1 MASAEAKLSGL
12 PRLRRLP
19 SGPGRALAEESG
31 YGRGM
36 PDKSAVLI
44 DIDGVLTVSWE
55 PLPGAVE
62 ALSVLRG
69 AGLGIRLITNTTS
82 KTRGWLARTL
92 AGAGFEVAAED
103 IMTAPALT
111 AEYLARHY
119 PHARCHLLS
128 SGDTAAEL
136 EGVHL
141 VGPGEPAD
149 VVVLGGAGP
158 EFSYPAVNE
167 VFSLLR
173 AGAALVAMHQSL
185 YWATSAGM
193 ELDSGAYLAGLE
205 KAAGVQAEVIGK
217 PSPACF
223 ATALAS
229 VGTEPG
235 QAVMVGDDVETDVL
249 AAQACGLTGVLVK
262 TGKFGPD
269 TLPGASGI
277 PNHVINSFA
286 DLPSLLGL

>member
-1 MASAEAKLSGL
+1 
-12 PRLRRLP
+12 
-19 SGPGRALAEESG
+19 
-31 YGRGM
+31 M

-44 DIDGVLTVSWE
+44 DIDGVLTLSWR
-55 PLPGAVE
+55 PLPGTAE
-62 ALSVLRG
+62 ALSALRA

-82 KTRGWLARTL
+82 KTRDWLARTL
-92 AGAGFEVAAED
+92 ADAGFEVGADD
-103 IMTAPALT
+103 ILTAPALT
-111 AEYLARHY
+111 AAYLARHY
-119 PHARCHLLS
+119 PHARCRLLS

-136 EGVHL
+136 CGVHL
-141 VGPGEPAD
+141 TGPGEPAD

-185 YWATSAGM
+185 YWATSAGL

-205 KAAGVQAEVIGK
+205 KAAGVRAEVIGK

-229 VGTEPG
+229 LDAEPG

-249 AAQACGLTGVLVK
+249 AAQGCGLTGVLVQ

-269 TLPGASGI
+269 TLPEASGT
-277 PNHVINSFA
+277 PDHVISSFA
-286 DLPSLLGL
+286 DMPHLLGL